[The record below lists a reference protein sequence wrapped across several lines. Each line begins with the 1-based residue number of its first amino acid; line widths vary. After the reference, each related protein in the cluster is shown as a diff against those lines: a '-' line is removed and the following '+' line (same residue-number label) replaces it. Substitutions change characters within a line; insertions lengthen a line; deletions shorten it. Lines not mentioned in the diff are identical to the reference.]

1 MQSGLQFMEESIIP
15 RAVKREIL
23 RRQTVR
29 RKTKRQERL
38 EENKQRDMQL
48 EDTVGVYTRINMIKG
63 NLNYKGRPIHR

>member
-1 MQSGLQFMEESIIP
+1 MQSGLQFMEKSIVP

-23 RRQTVR
+23 RRQTMR
-29 RKTKRQERL
+29 LEAKRQERL